1 MTRTHASNG
10 ERIHC
15 CREMNDGLVFV
26 NAKEEQALTPKKNT
40 QKIALKVL
48 YLNNPTSRISYVCLK
63 YESLYKSILM
73 N

>member
-48 YLNNPTSRISYVCLK
+48 YSISTIPLVEYH
-63 YESLYKSILM
+63 M
-73 N
+73 FA